1 MMASTSMISSGKRSG
16 RRKIALALHGGAGM
30 LLRGPN
36 AADAEMPYR
45 AIMEQALEHG
55 WILLEQGACA
65 CDCVAEVIKILEA
78 APLFN
83 AGRGSV
89 LTADGRVEM
98 DAAIMC
104 GKTLKAGAVAAVEG
118 VQHPIELAYRI
129 LLDDRFVLL
138 SGNGARAFAEQA
150 GIDFAEP
157 EWFITQQRMQEL
169 SAAQSAG
176 KITLDHEKFGT
187 VGAVALDF
195 EGNLAAGTSTGGL
208 TNKTFGRVGDSPL
221 IGCGT
226 YADNE
231 TCAVSCTGY
240 GEHFI
245 RHVVAHDLAS
255 RMRYGKASLNEAAAA
270 IIHQKLAPS
279 KAMGGLIAIDR
290 QGNISLP
297 FNTNALFRAA
307 RDPRG
312 KTTVAIFD
320 T

>member
-1 MMASTSMISSGKRSG
+1 MAQASPSSGNKPTRQ
-16 RRKIALALHGGAGM
+16 RKIALALHGGAGM
-30 LLRGPN
+30 LQRGPQ
-36 AADAEMPYR
+36 AASAEIPYR
-45 AIMEQALEHG
+45 AVMQTALDHG
-55 WILLEQGACA
+55 WALLEQGACA
-65 CDCVAEVIKILEA
+65 SDCVAEVIKLLEE

-104 GKTLKAGAVAAVEG
+104 GKTLRAGAVAAVEG
-118 VQHPIELAYRI
+118 VRHPIELAYRI
-129 LLDDRFVLL
+129 LLDGRFVLL
-138 SGNGARAFAEQA
+138 SGSGARAFAEQV
-150 GIDFAEP
+150 GVDFADP
-157 EWFITQQRMQEL
+157 DWFITQQRIHEL
-169 SAAQSAG
+169 AAAQSAG

-187 VGAVALDF
+187 VGAVALDS

-226 YADNE
+226 YADNA

-255 RMRYGKASLNEAAAA
+255 RMRYGKASLREAADA
-270 IIHQKLAPS
+270 IIHQKLAPA
-279 KAMGGLIAIDR
+279 KALGGLIAIDR
-290 QGNISLP
+290 KGTIALP

-312 KTTVAIFD
+312 KTTVAIFEA
-320 T
+320 

>member
-1 MMASTSMISSGKRSG
+1 MASNGKPSG
-16 RRKIALALHGGAGM
+16 RRKFALALHGGAGM
-30 LLRGPN
+30 LRRGPN
-36 AADAEMPYR
+36 ATGTELPYR
-45 AIMEQALEHG
+45 VIMEQALDHG

-89 LTADGRVEM
+89 LTSDGRIEM

-104 GKTLKAGAVAAVEG
+104 GKTHRAGAVAAVEG
-118 VQHPIELAYRI
+118 VRHPIELAYRI

-138 SGNGARAFAEQA
+138 SGNGARAFAEQV
-150 GIDFAEP
+150 GIDFADP
-157 EWFITQQRMQEL
+157 EWFITEHRIQEL

-176 KITLDHEKFGT
+176 EITLDHEKFGT
-187 VGAVALDF
+187 VGAVALDCD
-195 EGNLAAGTSTGGL
+195 GNLAAGTSTGGL
-208 TNKTFGRVGDSPL
+208 TNKSFGRVGDSPL

-255 RMRYGKASLNEAAAA
+255 RMRYGKASLHEAADA
-270 IIHQKLAPS
+270 IIYQRLAPA
-279 KAMGGLIAIDR
+279 KALGGLIAIDR
-290 QGNISLP
+290 KGNISMP
-297 FNTNALFRAA
+297 FNTNALFRAT
-307 RDPRG
+307 RDTKG

-320 T
+320 S

>member
-1 MMASTSMISSGKRSG
+1 
-16 RRKIALALHGGAGM
+16 M

>member
-1 MMASTSMISSGKRSG
+1 MMASTSMVSGGKRSG
-16 RRKIALALHGGAGM
+16 VRKIALALHGGAGM
-30 LLRGPN
+30 LRRGPN
-36 AADAEMPYR
+36 AAYAEVPYR
-45 AIMEQALEHG
+45 AVMEQALDHG

-104 GKTLKAGAVAAVEG
+104 GKTLKAGAVASVEG
-118 VQHPIELAYRI
+118 VRHPIELAYRI
-129 LLDDRFVLL
+129 LLDGRFVLL
-138 SGNGARAFAEQA
+138 SGIGARAFAEQA

-157 EWFITQQRMQEL
+157 EWFITPQRIQEL
-169 SAAQSAG
+169 SAAQSTG
-176 KITLDHEKFGT
+176 EITLDHEKFGT
-187 VGAVALDF
+187 VGAVALDL

-208 TNKTFGRVGDSPL
+208 TNKAFGRVGDSPL

-255 RMRYGKASLNEAAAA
+255 RMRYGNASLREAANA
-270 IIHQKLAPS
+270 IIHDKLSPA
-279 KAMGGLIAIDR
+279 KALGGLIAIDR
-290 QGNISLP
+290 KGNISLP

-307 RDPRG
+307 RDRRG
-312 KTTVAIFD
+312 KTTVAIF
-320 T
+320 